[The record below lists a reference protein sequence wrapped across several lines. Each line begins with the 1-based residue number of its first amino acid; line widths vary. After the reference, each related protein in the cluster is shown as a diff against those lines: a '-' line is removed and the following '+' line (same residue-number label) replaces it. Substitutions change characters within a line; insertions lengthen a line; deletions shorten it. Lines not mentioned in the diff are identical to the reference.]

1 MRGTW
6 TVAALFAA
14 LFLFGG
20 CREQKPGEHAVLAGK
35 VFIFNYRIAE
45 ATYVVTLTKTKP
57 FADGAMAV
65 ASFEN
70 PAGGAP
76 LIVHQKIWPNSEK
89 IVLESPALTCV
100 RKDRPYAITISLLE
114 PSGAE
119 LQRIDTTL
127 TSSLD
132 QDVLPDKPLVVGPV
146 YTPNPELAGNPGGK
160 TGEAKNCPP

>member
-1 MRGTW
+1 MKIRFA
-6 TVAALFAA
+6 VAIVIAVLLIA
-14 LFLFGG
+14 GG
-20 CREQKPGEHAVLAGK
+20 CREQKPGEYAVLSGK

-45 ATYVVTLTKTKP
+45 ATYVVTLAKTQP
-57 FADGAMAV
+57 IADGAIAV

-76 LIVHQKIWPNSEK
+76 LVVRQKVWPHLEK

-100 RKDRPYAITISLLE
+100 RKDKPYAIAISLLD
-114 PSGAE
+114 PNGAE

-132 QDVLPDKPLVVGPV
+132 QDVLPDKPLVVGPA

-160 TGEAKNCPP
+160 TGAAKSCP

>member
-1 MRGTW
+1 VKW
-6 TVAALFAA
+6 THAIAALLVT
-14 LFLFGG
+14 LFVTAG
-20 CREQKPGEHAVLAGK
+20 CREQTSSEYVTLTGK

-45 ATYVVTLTKTKP
+45 ANYVVTLGKVRP
-57 FADGAMAV
+57 LAEGSVAL

-70 PAGGAP
+70 PAGGEP
-76 LIVHQKIWPNSEK
+76 LTARQKVSPDAVK
-89 IVLESPALTCV
+89 IVLESPSLSCV
-100 RKDRPYAITISLLE
+100 RKGRAYQITITIMDA
-114 PSGAE
+114 GGKV

-160 TGEAKNCPP
+160 TGEKKNCPE

>member
-1 MRGTW
+1 MKRL
-6 TVAALFAA
+6 VAVFAVLAGLFVI
-14 LFLFGG
+14 GG
-20 CREQKPGEHAVLAGK
+20 CREQGADGYVALSGK

>member
-1 MRGTW
+1 MRTLF
-6 TVAALFAA
+6 VAAALFAA
-14 LFLFGG
+14 LLLAGG
-20 CREQKPGEHAVLAGK
+20 CREQKPGEYAAITGK

-45 ATYVVTLTKTKP
+45 ATYVVTLAKAQP
-57 FADGAMAV
+57 FADGSMAV

-76 LIVHQKIWPNSEK
+76 LVVRQKIWPNAAK

-100 RKDRPYAITISLLE
+100 RKDRPYAIVVTLLD
-114 PSGAE
+114 PAGTE

-127 TSSLD
+127 ASSLD
-132 QDVLPDKPLVVGPV
+132 QDVLPDQPLVVGPV

-160 TGEAKNCPP
+160 TGEAKSCPP